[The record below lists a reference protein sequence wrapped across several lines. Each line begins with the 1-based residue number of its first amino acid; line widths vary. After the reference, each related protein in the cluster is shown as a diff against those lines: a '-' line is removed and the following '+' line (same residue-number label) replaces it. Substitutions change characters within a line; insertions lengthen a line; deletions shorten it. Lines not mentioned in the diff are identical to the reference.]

1 MKEEWRT
8 MNKKWKVGI
17 TLLIGLTVLSGG
29 LLFFVF
35 SKVGAFFDET
45 YEPIHVPD
53 EQDDNKES
61 APDDTIHNLLMGV
74 DERPHDKGRPDVMMV
89 VEIDPTSDK
98 TKVVSLPR
106 DTKVTIP
113 GRDESTKLNHTYTY
127 GGTTLTVQ
135 TVQQLL
141 DIQIDYYAKVNMNG
155 FEEVIKEVGELTIDN
170 ELAFTFDGYHFAKGE
185 LTLSQD
191 EALAYV
197 RMRKQD
203 PMGDEGR
210 NKRQQKVIKA
220 AVDKLLEQNNYGK
233 ILELLDTVSP
243 YLEWNIQEKD
253 LKELYTH
260 YSHAMKQMESS
271 ELPGEGRLGQD
282 ELWYYI
288 PKDPEKVFGK

>member
-1 MKEEWRT
+1 

-17 TLLIGLTVLSGG
+17 TILIGLTVLSGG

-45 YEPIHVPD
+45 YEPIDVPVAGN
-53 EQDDNKES
+53 EEKEP
-61 APDDTIHNLLMGV
+61 APDDKIHILLMGV

-89 VEIDPTSDK
+89 VEIDPKSDK

-106 DTKVTIP
+106 DTKVSIP

-127 GGTTLTVQ
+127 GGTSLTVQ

-141 DIQIDYYAKVNMNG
+141 DINIDYYAKVNMNG
-155 FEEVIKEVGELTIDN
+155 FEGVINEVGELTIDN
-170 ELAFTFDGYHFAKGE
+170 ELDFTFDGYHFSKGK
-185 LTLSQD
+185 LTLSPD

-203 PMGDEGR
+203 PLGDEGR
-210 NKRQQKVIKA
+210 NERQRKVIKA
-220 AVDKLLEQNNYGK
+220 SVDKLLEQNDFGK

-243 YLEWNIQEKD
+243 YLQWNIQEKD
-253 LKELYTH
+253 LKTLYSD
-260 YSHAMKQMESS
+260 YSHALKQIQSS
-271 ELPGEGRLGQD
+271 ELPGEGKLGED
-282 ELWYYI
+282 GLWYFI
-288 PKDPEKVFGK
+288 AEDPERVFSD

>member
-1 MKEEWRT
+1 

-17 TLLIGLTVLSGG
+17 TVLIGLTVLSGG

-45 YEPIHVPD
+45 YEPIHVPHAK
-53 EQDDNKES
+53 EEKNVSASDDK
-61 APDDTIHNLLMGV
+61 IHILLMGV

-89 VEIDPTSDK
+89 IEIDPSTDT

-106 DTKVTIP
+106 DTKVSIP

-141 DIQIDYYAKVNMNG
+141 DIQIDYYVKVNMNG

-170 ELAFTFDGYHFAKGE
+170 DLDFTFNGYHFAKGE
-185 LTLSQD
+185 LTLSPD

-210 NKRQQKVIKA
+210 NERQRNVIRA
-220 AVDKLLEQNNYGK
+220 SIDKLLEQNDYGK
-233 ILELLDTVSP
+233 ILDLLDTVSP
-243 YLEWNIQEKD
+243 FLQWNIQEKD
-253 LKELYTH
+253 LKELYTD
-260 YSHAMKQMESS
+260 YSQSMKKIESS

-282 ELWYYI
+282 GLWYFI
-288 PKDPEKVFGK
+288 PENPEQVFGK

>member
-1 MKEEWRT
+1 
-8 MNKKWKVGI
+8 MNKKWKIGI
-17 TLLIGLTVLSGG
+17 TILIGLTVISGG

-35 SKVGAFFDET
+35 AKVGAFFDET
-45 YEPIHVPD
+45 YEPIDVPKA
-53 EQDDNKES
+53 KEEKS
-61 APDDTIHNLLMGV
+61 ETAPEDKIHILLMGV

-89 VEIDPTSDK
+89 VEIDPVSDK

-106 DTKVTIP
+106 DTKVSIP
-113 GRDESTKLNHTYTY
+113 GRDECTKLNHTYTY

-141 DIQIDYYAKVNMNG
+141 DINIDYYAKVNMNG
-155 FEEVIKEVGELTIDN
+155 FEEVIKEVGELTFEND
-170 ELAFTFDGYHFAKGE
+170 LDFTFDGYHFPEGE
-185 LTLSQD
+185 LTLSPD

-210 NKRQQKVIKA
+210 NERQRKVIKA
-220 AVDKLLEQNNYGK
+220 SVDKLLEQNDYGK

-243 YLEWNIQEKD
+243 YLQWNIQEKD
-253 LKELYTH
+253 LKELYTD

-271 ELPGEGRLGQD
+271 ELPGEGKLEDDG
-282 ELWYYI
+282 LWYFI
-288 PKDPEKVFGK
+288 ADNPEQVFSE

>member
-1 MKEEWRT
+1 

-17 TLLIGLTVLSGG
+17 TVLIGLTVLSGG

-45 YEPIHVPD
+45 YEPIDVPD
-53 EQDDNKES
+53 AGEEEQET
-61 APDDTIHNLLMGV
+61 APDGKVHILLMGV

-89 VEIDPTSDK
+89 VEIDPKSDK

-106 DTKVTIP
+106 DTKVSIP

-127 GGTTLTVQ
+127 GGTSLTVQ

-141 DIQIDYYAKVNMNG
+141 DINIDYYAKVNMNG

-170 ELAFTFDGYHFAKGE
+170 ELDFTFDGYHFAKGE
-185 LTLSQD
+185 LTLSPD

-210 NKRQQKVIKA
+210 NERQRKVIKA
-220 AVDKLLEQNNYGK
+220 SVQ
-233 ILELLDTVSP
+233 ELL
-243 YLEWNIQEKD
+243 
-253 LKELYTH
+253 
-260 YSHAMKQMESS
+260 
-271 ELPGEGRLGQD
+271 
-282 ELWYYI
+282 
-288 PKDPEKVFGK
+288 